1 MPGNMDGAD
10 KKWPSAYQ
18 TCRDKTRV
26 YSATTA
32 CRHQSR
38 ASLFVIRGDRL
49 GACLTPGDTPATV
62 GRSADV
68 DFQIADSQ
76 VSRRHCQFYL
86 EGQSLWLRDLG
97 STNGTFV
104 NDSPVSQRVQL
115 RDGDHIR
122 IAGTILKCVVES
134 SHEARYHHAMYEG
147 LVRDALTGLHNRRFA
162 MDVLAKETARAKRD
176 FNYEF
181 SVLILDLD
189 HFKQINDRYGHLNGD
204 IVLREVAQVLEKR
217 IRDSDTLARIG
228 GEEFLVLLPD
238 TGYRQAFAIAETLRS
253 GIESC
258 CSRIAM
264 HAPGTDSPVTEAVTL
279 SAGVAAWEQKMKSA
293 GDLLHVAD
301 SRLYEAKS
309 AGRNRIA

>member
-1 MPGNMDGAD
+1 VPGNTDDVG
-10 KKWPSAYQ
+10 KKWFSAHQ
-18 TCRDKTRV
+18 TSRDRTRV
-26 YSATTA
+26 YSATATDN
-32 CRHQSR
+32 HHPR

-62 GRSADV
+62 GRAADA

-76 VSRRHCQFYL
+76 VSRRHCQFHL
-86 EGQSLWLRDLG
+86 EGRSLWLSDLD

-104 NDSPVSQRVQL
+104 NDRPVGKRVQL

-122 IAGTILKCVVES
+122 VAGTIFKCVMES

-162 MDVLAKETARAKRD
+162 MDVLAKETARARRD

-204 IVLREVAQVLEKR
+204 IVLRKVAQVLKRR

-238 TGYRQAFAIAETLRS
+238 TGYQQAFAIAETLRS
-253 GIESC
+253 GIESS
-258 CSRIAM
+258 CSRITMHGFGTGSPAM
-264 HAPGTDSPVTEAVTL
+264 EAVTL
-279 SAGVAAWEQKMKSA
+279 SAGVAAWDHRMKSA
-293 GDLLHVAD
+293 GDLLHEAD
-301 SRLYEAKS
+301 NRLYEAKS